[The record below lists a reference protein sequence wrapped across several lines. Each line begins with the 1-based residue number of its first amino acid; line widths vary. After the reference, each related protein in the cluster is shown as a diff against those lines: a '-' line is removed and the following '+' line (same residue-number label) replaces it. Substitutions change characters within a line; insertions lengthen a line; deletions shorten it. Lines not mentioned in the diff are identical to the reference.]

1 MEKNF
6 TRRFEKVV
14 ETLEDIS
21 SWDMDKCYQVTQE
34 MEETLKHNFEVMI
47 SNDEVIK
54 LFKSLEMKKSDIERL
69 I

>member
-1 MEKNF
+1 
-6 TRRFEKVV
+6 
-14 ETLEDIS
+14 
-21 SWDMDKCYQVTQE
+21 

-54 LFKSLEMKKSDIERL
+54 LFKSLEIKKEDINKL